1 MRKLAL
7 IILDGFGIGEKAPNN
22 AIHMA
27 HTPFIDSLWNTY
39 PHTTLQASGEFV
51 GLPEGQI
58 GGSEVGHLT
67 IGAGRVIYQDLP
79 RVTKGLKED
88 YLAIQNLNDLIL
100 LAQKH
105 TLHLVGLVS
114 PGGIHS
120 HSDHLFRMLEILRE
134 NNCKP
139 PIIHV
144 ITDGRDRPMHEGKE
158 IIGRLVKEM
167 DKFKFGSIATIS
179 GRYHAMDRDKNWSRT
194 DKTVDLI
201 VGGASAQS
209 SSTAHT
215 DVLSYIDS
223 QYKAGISDEYIE
235 PAIID
240 ANYLGVQNNDVLFFF
255 NFRSDRMK
263 QLVTRIHEAKSENNI
278 FTMTQYDKTY
288 SFPVIFEK
296 QEVKDT
302 LGEIISS
309 LGHTQVRAAETEKHA
324 HVTYFFNG
332 GVEVIFDNEIRQLA
346 KSNLVRHEEKPF
358 MKARAIA
365 SNVRALVAQHNPSF
379 VLVNF
384 ANADMV
390 GHSGNFNATV
400 RAVEKIDRELITLC
414 AFLVEQGFICC
425 ITSDHGN
432 ADIMY
437 DLVTNEPRTS
447 HTMNPVPFIVY
458 DPKNSQR
465 ASLKLN
471 QNPNNGLSMIA
482 GTVLE
487 LMEIRDYGSPLP
499 SLIED

>member
-22 AIHMA
+22 AIHVA
-27 HTPFIDSLWNTY
+27 RTPFIDHLWDTC

-100 LAQKH
+100 LAQKNH
-105 TLHLVGLVS
+105 LHLVGLVS

-120 HSDHLFRMLEILRE
+120 HSDHLFRILEILRE

-139 PIIHV
+139 PMIHV

-158 IIGRLVKEM
+158 IIGQLVNEIEKYR
-167 DKFKFGSIATIS
+167 FGSIATIA

-201 VGGASAQS
+201 AGGAPYRPSDS
-209 SSTAHT
+209 VHV
-215 DVLSYIDS
+215 DVIDYIDT

-235 PAIID
+235 PKII
-240 ANYLGVQNNDVLFFF
+240 NEKYNGIQTNDVLFFF

-263 QLVTRIHEAKSENNI
+263 QLVTRIHEIKPENKI

-288 SFPVIFEK
+288 PFPVIFEK

-302 LGEIISS
+302 LGEIISN
-309 LGHTQVRAAETEKHA
+309 LGHTQVRVAETEKHA

-332 GVEVIFDNEIRQLA
+332 GVEVMFDNEIRRLA

-358 MKARAIA
+358 MKARAIT
-365 SNVRALVAQHNPSF
+365 SNVRALVVQHNPSF

-390 GHSGNFNATV
+390 GHSGNMAATI
-400 RAVEKIDRELITLC
+400 RAVEKIDRELKTLC
-414 AFLVEQGFICC
+414 AFLIEQEFICC

-458 DPKNSQR
+458 DPNNPQS
-465 ASLKLN
+465 ASLNLSQKKE
-471 QNPNNGLSMIA
+471 NGLSMIA

-487 LMEIRDYGSPLP
+487 LMEIRDYGTKLP
-499 SLIED
+499 SLIEK